1 MDMEENRERRAEHN
15 APQTAQP
22 ARVGE
27 TPAAEVSSSSHGA
40 AEAPAVQPEPFSP
53 GQIQQLERIVAATG
67 ALAAILEREMP
78 KPKGWREFIPSPGE
92 RAAMEGY
99 PGWSGLGRC
108 ADAMLFSRADCER
121 LGLNPSWGMEAAAN
135 AIRQA
140 KTNLVEIAYGLSL
153 DDGRY
158 VPYRVPNIA
167 EALYREVLGDMAAAY
182 QPQPRPELVRAI
194 REGIGLECGQFL
206 DPAAGLGAFGKE
218 FLRDEGKGL
227 YVEQDI
233 VKGMMLK
240 ALMSDNPN
248 VEVAVAPY
256 HRVVG
261 SCVYDMVATRIP
273 ASHKPDF
280 ALRTTMSVGDGGI
293 VVIVAPTCILNQ
305 EIETGLKLGPKSN
318 AVLGELLQRADLIS
332 ASRLPNGVFD
342 GAPGQADVLILQ
354 RNDAK
359 LHQCRQLGEEFHKA
373 FTPYECRI
381 LDLQVVERGG
391 RRMLVPPEDALH
403 YLHGA
408 VRFAPAPGREGK
420 LDAKTCCPGLEPLA
434 TRLEEAIKS
443 DCQAQLTPE
452 RLRCYLECRE
462 RGRLNNELERQYGY
476 YHTWK
481 MRVAQG
487 ARLYN
492 ERRRARLKQIQG
504 NIKRGI
510 DPNHR
515 PTQAEMQQRQREAQA
530 ARAVAPSPPR
540 LARRSRGMRH

>member
-1 MDMEENRERRAEHN
+1 MEENREKRAEN
-15 APQTAQP
+15 DALQAAQP
-22 ARVGE
+22 VRVGE

-158 VPYRVPNIA
+158 VPYRVPNILD
-167 EALYREVLGDMAAAY
+167 ALYREVLDDMAAEY
-182 QPQPRPELVRAI
+182 QPHPRPELVRAI
-194 REGIGLECGQFL
+194 REGIGLECGRFL

-218 FLRDEGKGL
+218 FLRDEARGL

-233 VKGMMLK
+233 VKGMMLT
-240 ALMSDNPN
+240 ALVSDNPN

-256 HRVVG
+256 QRVVIP
-261 SCVYDMVATRIP
+261 SVYDMVATRIP
-273 ASHKPDF
+273 TSHKPDF
-280 ALRTTMSVGDGGI
+280 TLRAIMNVGDGGI
-293 VVIVAPTCILNQ
+293 VVIIAPACILNR
-305 EIETGLKLGPKSN
+305 EMETGPKLGPEPN
-318 AVLGELLQRADLIS
+318 AGIGELLQRADLIS
-332 ASRLPNGVFD
+332 ASRLPNGAFD
-342 GAPGQADVLILQ
+342 GAPGEADVLILQ

-359 LHQCRQLGEEFHKA
+359 LHQCRQLGEEFRKA
-373 FTPYECRI
+373 FTPYEHRI

-391 RRMLVPPEDALH
+391 RRMFVPPGDALH
-403 YLHGA
+403 YLH
-408 VRFAPAPGREGK
+408 
-420 LDAKTCCPGLEPLA
+420 DKTCCTGLEPLA

-443 DCQAQLTPE
+443 DCWARLTPE

-462 RGRLNNELERQYGY
+462 RGQFNNELEQRHGS

-481 MRVAQG
+481 MRLAQG
-487 ARLYN
+487 ARLYH
-492 ERRRARLKQIQG
+492 ERRQARLKQIQG

-515 PTQAEMQQRQREAQA
+515 PTRAEMQHRQRETQTP
-530 ARAVAPSPPR
+530 RAVAPSPQKP
-540 LARRSRGMRH
+540 ARRSRGMRH